1 MGFCFNDLKSSCIA
15 FPENFNYIFMHY
27 RCVLYML
34 NCCVLLGLD
43 WVEPMIFFVC
53 MSHVHAFSCI
63 CTFISLY
70 SNILMCLVLFSVS
83 LFLPLS
89 FFWLVASCHLNENP
103 LHPRTLFVLGHPLPL
118 TPLLLTFG
126 SVMRRLVRTSRKTF
140 LLQAFIRNAKSSY
153 RTFSIL
159 TFPLSS
165 TVRVESHCTAS
176 RSHALP

>member
-70 SNILMCLVLFSVS
+70 SNILMCLVLFYMS
-83 LFLPLS
+83 LFLPFPFFLS
-89 FFWLVASCHLNENP
+89 VSCFMAPKQKSTLSQNP
-103 LHPRTLFVLGHPLPL
+103 LCSRASSSFDP
-118 TPLLLTFG
+118 TPSHVWF
-126 SVMRRLVRTSRKTF
+126 RDEKARKD
-140 LLQAFIRNAKSSY
+140 
-153 RTFSIL
+153 FSENI
-159 TFPLSS
+159 SK
-165 TVRVESHCTAS
+165 
-176 RSHALP
+176 